1 MRTASFVLRLAWR
14 ESRASLRRGLLI
26 VLAVAIGTAALVAIN
41 SFTDNLRESVRRE
54 ARALLGADLALS
66 AAAPFSP
73 AAEAVLAEVRA
84 ATSPPAEVARGVS
97 FGAMALR
104 PGGQTTRLAQVRA
117 VDPGY
122 PFYGLVETS
131 PPGEWARLGETG
143 GAVADASL
151 LAALGARVGDEI
163 ALGEAR
169 FVLRATVENMPGEVG
184 VRSAFGPRVF
194 IPRVRVEE
202 TGLLSRGSRANHE
215 AYLRLPPGSDA
226 QEIAER
232 FRSRLSAER
241 LNVRTVSDDQR
252 RLTDTLSRF
261 GNFLGLVALVAL
273 LLGGLGVASAVH
285 VFIKQRLAT
294 VAVLRCLGAT
304 GGTVLA
310 AYLVQ
315 AAFVGL
321 LGSLVGAALGAGVQ
335 LALPRLLKDVLPV
348 DVAWSVSWPSIAGGV
363 GIGVWVA
370 LVFSLLP
377 LLAVRRVSPLAVL
390 RRDYEGDAAPR
401 RDLARTAAVLA
412 LAASLVALAVIQAG
426 RLSFGLAFAAGVG
439 VAVLALWLSAV
450 LLVRG
455 LRRFFPR
462 RLPYLYRQGLANL
475 YRPANQTLMVV
486 LALGF
491 GAFLLSTLL
500 LVQHNLLREL
510 RVDRGD
516 ARPNLVFF
524 DVQPDQREDV
534 TARVSAQ
541 GPLTAP
547 VVPIVPMR
555 IQSLK
560 GREVAEL
567 LAIEDETQRPER
579 WALRREYR
587 SSYRDAPALSERL
600 LGGAWWRAG
609 EWKGREGGSVVPI
622 AVDEGLAR
630 ELKVALGDEIVW
642 DVQGV
647 PVPSRVAVLRDVEW
661 ARFEPNFFVVFPEG
675 PLDRAPQSYVLLSRV
690 EEPEAR
696 ARLQRSVV
704 EAHPN
709 VATLDLAQVQRA
721 IEGVLDKVV
730 LAIRFMA
737 LFSLAAGAVV
747 LAGAVAASRFQRVRE
762 GALLRTLGARRSQLL
777 RILLAEY
784 AVLGALAAGAAI
796 LLSTAA
802 GWALVRF
809 VFGGS
814 FSLPGPELLALLLA
828 VLGLTLV
835 VGLAGSTEVWR
846 RPPLEVLRAE

>member
-1 MRTASFVLRLAWR
+1 MKRASFVLRLAWR
-14 ESRASLRRGLLI
+14 ESRASTRRGLLI

-54 ARALLGADLALS
+54 ARSLLGADLALS

-73 AAEAVLAEVRA
+73 AAEAVLAEVRG
-84 ATSPPAEVARGVS
+84 ATSPPAEIARGVS

-122 PFYGLVETS
+122 PFYGLIETS

-151 LAALGARVGDEI
+151 LVALGARLGDEI

-194 IPRVRVEE
+194 ISRARVEE

-226 QEIAER
+226 QEIALR

-401 RDLARTAAVLA
+401 RDLARAAAVLA

-560 GREVAEL
+560 GRAIAEL

-600 LGGAWWRAG
+600 LEGAWWRAG
-609 EWKGREGGSVVPI
+609 EWKGRADGSVVPI

-675 PLDRAPQSYVLLSRV
+675 PLDAAPQSYVLLSRV
-690 EEPEAR
+690 EEPERR

-709 VATLDLAQVQRA
+709 VSTLDLAQVQRA
-721 IEGVLDKVV
+721 IESVLDKVV

-777 RILLAEY
+777 QILLAEY

-802 GWALVRF
+802 AWALVRF
-809 VFGGS
+809 VFGGT

>member
-1 MRTASFVLRLAWR
+1 MRTVSFVLRLAWR
-14 ESRASLRRGLLI
+14 ESRASRRRGFLI
-26 VLAVAIGTAALVAIN
+26 VVAVAIGVAALVAIN
-41 SFTDNLRESVRRE
+41 SFTDNLRESVRQE

-66 AAAPFSP
+66 CGGPFSP
-73 AAEAVLAEVRA
+73 GAESLLAEVRR
-84 ATSPPAEVARGVS
+84 ATAPPAHVARVVS
-97 FGAMALR
+97 FGAMAFR
-104 PGGQTTRLAQVRA
+104 PAGQTTRLAQVLA

-122 PFYGLVETS
+122 PFYGTIETA
-131 PPGEWARLGETG
+131 PAGEWARLAETG
-143 GAVADASL
+143 GAVADAPL
-151 LAALGARVGDEI
+151 LVALGAQVGDEI

-169 FVLRATVENMPGEVG
+169 FVLRATLEDMPGDVG

-194 IPRVRVEE
+194 IPRSRVLE
-202 TGLLSRGSRANHE
+202 TGLLTRGSRARYE
-215 AYLRLPPGSDA
+215 AYLRLPPGADA
-226 QEIAER
+226 QKIADR
-232 FRSRLSAER
+232 YRSRLSAER

-252 RLTDTLSRF
+252 RLTETLSHF
-261 GNFLGLVALVAL
+261 GHFLGLVALVAL

-285 VFIKQRLAT
+285 VFIKRRMAT

-315 AAFVGL
+315 AVVVGL
-321 LGSLVGAALGAGVQ
+321 LGSVLGAALGATVQ

-348 DVAWSVSWPSIAGGV
+348 NVAWSLSWPSVLSGV
-363 GIGVWVA
+363 GVGVWVA
-370 LVFSLLP
+370 VVFSLLP

-390 RRDYEGDAAPR
+390 RRDYEGDSAPR
-401 RDLARTAAVLA
+401 RDLARYAAALA
-412 LAASLVALAVIQAG
+412 LGASLVALAVIQAG
-426 RLSFGLAFAAGVG
+426 RLAYGLAFAAGVG
-439 VAVLALWLSAV
+439 VAVAALWLSA
-450 LLVRG
+450 LALVRG
-455 LRRFFPR
+455 LRRFFPQ

-500 LVQHNLLREL
+500 LVQHNLLRGL
-510 RVDRGD
+510 RVDRG
-516 ARPNLVFF
+516 ASRPNVVFF
-524 DVQPDQREDV
+524 DVQPDQRDDV
-534 TARVSAQ
+534 LARIAAE

-547 VVPIVPMR
+547 VAPIVPMR

-560 GREVAEL
+560 GRPAGEL

-587 SSYRDAPALSERL
+587 SSYRDTMAASERL
-600 LGGAWWRAG
+600 VAGTWWRPG
-609 EWKGREGGSVVPI
+609 EWKGRAGGGTVPV
-622 AVDEGLAR
+622 AMEAGLAR
-630 ELKVALGDEIVW
+630 ELRVGIGDEIVW

-647 PVPSRVAVLRDVEW
+647 AVPSRVAVLREVEW
-661 ARFEPNFFVVFPEG
+661 ARFEPNFFVVFPDG
-675 PLDRAPQSYVLLSRV
+675 PLDDAPQTYVLLSRV
-690 EEPEAR
+690 DDPLRR
-696 ARLQRSVV
+696 ARLQRAVV

-709 VATLDLAQVQRA
+709 ISTLDLAQVQRA
-721 IEGVLDKVV
+721 IEDVLDKVV

-737 LFSLAAGAVV
+737 LFSLAAGTVV
-747 LAGAVAASRFQRVRE
+747 LAGAVAASRYQRVRE

-784 AVLGALAAGAAI
+784 AVLGALAALAAM

-814 FSLPGPELLALLLA
+814 FALPGPELAALLISVLALT
-828 VLGLTLV
+828 VV
-835 VGLAGSTEVWR
+835 VGLSGSTEVWR